1 MMINAHAAAATVAR
15 HCDRQTDRRTGAT
28 ESVKRKRGRGRGTGW
43 GTGYNVYQYSW
54 HSLLILTEA
63 KLMSLLC
70 M

>member
-15 HCDRQTDRRTGAT
+15 HCDRQTDRRSEAG
-28 ESVKRKRGRGRGTGW
+28 EGDGEGDGR
-43 GTGYNVYQYSW
+43 YNVYQYSW

>member
-15 HCDRQTDRRTGAT
+15 HCDRQTDRRSGAT
-28 ESVKRKRGRGRGTGW
+28 ESVKRKWGRGMGRGTG
-43 GTGYNVYQYSW
+43 GYNVYQYSW

>member
-1 MMINAHAAAATVAR
+1 MMINAHAAAATAATVAR
-15 HCDRQTDRRTGAT
+15 LCDRQTDAVARR
-28 ESVKRKRGRGRGTGW
+28 ERGRGGG
-43 GTGYNVYQYSW
+43 NVYQYSW

>member
-1 MMINAHAAAATVAR
+1 MMINAHAAAATAATVAR
-15 HCDRQTDRRTGAT
+15 LCDRQTDAVARR
-28 ESVKRKRGRGRGTGW
+28 VKGGGG
-43 GTGYNVYQYSW
+43 GGNVYQYSW

>member
-15 HCDRQTDRRTGAT
+15 HCDRQTDRRSGAT
-28 ESVKRKRGRGRGTGW
+28 ESVKRKRVMGRGR

>member
-15 HCDRQTDRRTGAT
+15 HCDRQTDRRSGAT
-28 ESVKRKRGRGRGTGW
+28 ESVKRKGKGKGRGR
-43 GTGYNVYQYSW
+43 GYNVYQYSW